1 MEALYISVYDDPLSL
16 EPGTKAADLELLPAW
31 RRAKVLAMRDTVH
44 RAMGVR
50 AFLMLGDMLRA
61 HFGIEQ
67 IPEFA
72 YGAHGKPYMKEYP
85 DIHFNIAHCRRA
97 AMCVVAD
104 RPVGCD
110 IEETGRG
117 ASEGLIAKC
126 MSPDEQ
132 AAIAQADDRGAV
144 FASLWTRKEAVG
156 KCIGTGLTD
165 EMPHYLDADRLRGF
179 DLRGEVRRDKGYALA
194 VCLGGKEAEQ

>member
-110 IEETGRG
+110 MEETGRRV
-117 ASEGLIAKC
+117 SESLLAKC
-126 MSPDEQ
+126 MSEGERAEI
-132 AAIAQADDRGAV
+132 AAAEDREAL

-165 EMPHYLDADRLRGF
+165 EMPHFLDAERLRRF
-179 DLRGEVRRDKGYALA
+179 DLRGEVRRDKGYAVS
-194 VCLGGKEAEQ
+194 VCISREEDY

>member
-67 IPEFA
+67 
-72 YGAHGKPYMKEYP
+72 
-85 DIHFNIAHCRRA
+85 
-97 AMCVVAD
+97 
-104 RPVGCD
+104 
-110 IEETGRG
+110 
-117 ASEGLIAKC
+117 
-126 MSPDEQ
+126 
-132 AAIAQADDRGAV
+132 DRGAGYV
-144 FASLWTRKEAVG
+144 TAAALLLVHGDLQRIA
-156 KCIGTGLTD
+156 D
-165 EMPHYLDADRLRGF
+165 ALDAMGDTDRKK
-179 DLRGEVRRDKGYALA
+179 V
-194 VCLGGKEAEQ
+194 